1 MNALMK
7 NKELCAGCLIVVV
20 ALVVLNWN
28 DIVGFLGLN
37 KNSCDNF
44 ENPPVKNAT
53 NVVPEVKKEKV
64 EKPITSKDL
73 LPKSSD
79 ESASLWAKVN
89 PVGEPKLKNKN
100 FLVGVDT
107 QGSSLRNANLQ
118 LRADPP
124 NPRTNVSP
132 WMNSTIDQDQTRKAL
147 C

>member
-1 MNALMK
+1 MNVLMK
-7 NKELCAGCLIVVV
+7 NKELCAGCLIIVV
-20 ALVVLNWN
+20 ALIVLNWN
-28 DIVGFLGLN
+28 DVVALLGLTR
-37 KNSCDNF
+37 NSCDNY

-53 NVVPEVKKEKV
+53 NTVPKVKKEKV
-64 EKPITSKDL
+64 EKEITSKDL

-79 ESASLWAKVN
+79 QSASLWAKIN

-100 FLVGVDT
+100 FLIGTDT

-132 WMNSTIDQDQTRKAL
+132 WMNSTIDQDQTRKTL